1 MRLFGQSLIT
11 LEGDNMNDT
20 IKSLWTL
27 AIEISKTECPDCES
41 SDLTYF
47 IGNKS
52 TSKNIKVQNIIN
64 DLENDEYL
72 LVCQEC
78 NSVFIQWLTK

>member
-1 MRLFGQSLIT
+1 MT
-11 LEGDNMNDT
+11 DT
-20 IKSLWTL
+20 I
-27 AIEISKTECPDCES
+27 IEIRKTECPDCES
-41 SDLTYF
+41 SDHTYF

-72 LVCQEC
+72 LVCKEC
-78 NSVFIQWLTK
+78 NSVFVQWLTR